1 MYFIP
6 VQNYSA
12 IAAPAAQPKFQ
23 GQSYRVSR
31 SKKNKKR
38 GGKKKFKHKK
48 QCNVDALKCKAVS

>member
-31 SKKNKKR
+31 SKKNKIKGR
-38 GGKKKFKHKK
+38 KEKI
-48 QCNVDALKCKAVS
+48 QT